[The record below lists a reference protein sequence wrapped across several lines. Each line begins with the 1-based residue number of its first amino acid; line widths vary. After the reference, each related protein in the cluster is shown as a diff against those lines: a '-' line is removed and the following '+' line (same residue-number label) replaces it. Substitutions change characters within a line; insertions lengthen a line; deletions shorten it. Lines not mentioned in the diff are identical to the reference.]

1 MVDEV
6 SLKEYLKLVD
16 SDSPTPGGGSVCAYV
31 TSLGIGL
38 ARMAMSISAKR
49 KAYSLLDTKTIEEI
63 NLAMKRLLDLENQ
76 ALTYVQADIDAF
88 NLYMSAY
95 RAKDETAIR
104 YATITCFNSP
114 YQLGLIVL
122 EAIDKTTK
130 LAKYVTKSVWSD
142 LEMSL
147 TLSKA
152 CLESCKSN
160 MKINLSNIM
169 NETNLVDSYK
179 TYEKDCE
186 EAVNL
191 IEKVIKGG
199 NE

>member
-31 TSLGIGL
+31 ASLGIGL

-63 NLAMKRLLDLENQ
+63 NLSMKRLLDLENQ

-88 NLYMSAY
+88 NSFMVAY
-95 RAKDETAIR
+95 RSKDEVAIR
-104 YATITCFNSP
+104 EATITCFNSP

-122 EAIDKTTK
+122 EAIENTSKI
-130 LAKYVTKSVWSD
+130 AKYVAKSVWSD

-147 TLSKA
+147 TLSKS

-160 MKINLSNIM
+160 MKINLSTIM
-169 NETNLVDSYK
+169 NENNLVDSYK
-179 TYEKDCE
+179 VYEKDCE
-186 EAVNL
+186 AAL
-191 IEKVIKGG
+191 KIIEKVINGG
-199 NE
+199 NG